1 METDE
6 KLSKAQQKK
15 QKKLKAASGEAVPA
29 ATPEKKDEKKK
40 EKKEKAEKE
49 KPKAE
54 TKTVAGGVKLV
65 DNKTGT
71 GPQAKTGDM
80 VSMRYIGKLENGK
93 IFDQNTKG
101 KPVRSTI
108 FITPFSCLTYVVSS
122 SSVSVRARSSRVSFS
137 MSVHFLLLISIQAG
151 TSVSSACKS
160 VVSASSPSLRL
171 WRTARRHS
179 PASLATRLSS
189 LVSASR
195 WL

>member
-6 KLSKAQQKK
+6 KLSKAEQKK

-29 ATPEKKDEKKK
+29 VTPEKKDEKKK
-40 EKKEKAEKE
+40 EKKKEKAEKE

-101 KPVRSTI
+101 KPVCLASV
-108 FITPFSCLTYVVSS
+108 FILYSRLTCAISS
-122 SSVSVRARSSRVSFS
+122 SSVSARARLSRVSSFLI
-137 MSVHFLLLISIQAG
+137 MIFLALTSVQAG
-151 TSVSSACKS
+151 TSVSSACRL
-160 VVSASSPSLRL
+160 VASASLPSLRL

-195 WL
+195 